1 MTVLFDTNVVLDVLL
16 EREPHVLPAAR
27 LFSLVDTGSIRGAI
41 CSTTATTIYYIAAKS
56 VGVRKARE
64 QVRKLLGIFNIAPV
78 NKHIL
83 LAALDAEFSDY
94 EDAVLH
100 EAASAIAADAIATR
114 DRTGFANATIPAL
127 DPRELLA
134 FIAASAT

>member
-27 LFSLVDTGSIRGAI
+27 LFSLADSGHIRGAI
-41 CSTTATTIYYIAAKS
+41 CSTTATTIYSIAAKT

-64 QVRKLLGIFNIAPV
+64 QVRNLLGIFDIAPV

-83 LAALDAEFSDY
+83 LAALDAEFSDH

-100 EAASAIAADAIATR
+100 EAARAISADAIATR
-114 DRTGFANATIPAL
+114 DRTGFTKATIPAL

-134 FIAASAT
+134 FIATSTK